1 MRSVRSTTVWSWW
14 ARDAPLGQHVVFA
27 VAAPQYSELETIL
40 WRVGL
45 PMPAVASRLLP
56 FERGFFEA
64 AGTPGRL
71 LWMPLEQF
79 AARLSGWRTEDQL
92 WPLTPVSP

>member
-1 MRSVRSTTVWSWW
+1 
-14 ARDAPLGQHVVFA
+14 
-27 VAAPQYSELETIL
+27 
-40 WRVGL
+40 
-45 PMPAVASRLLP
+45 MPAVVSRLLP

-64 AGTPGRL
+64 ARTPGRL

-92 WPLTPVSP
+92 RLPPPVSP